1 MVFCSAIKI
10 LYSRYKIRKI
20 TNEDDMDKNRY
31 CIIMA
36 GGQGTRLWPMSRK
49 SFPKQFQD
57 VLGCG
62 RTLLQLTYDRYCRI
76 IPKENI
82 LVSTH
87 VDYTDIVREQLPEV
101 PDTQVIHE
109 PAFRGTAPSLANL
122 ACHIRSLNSNANIVV
137 AQSDQLV
144 LDEAKFADT
153 VLRGLDFVA
162 ENNKLVVIGI
172 KPTCPETRYGYIQAD
187 GAPEEGGFYKVRTF
201 TEKPQYEFAKIFME
215 SGEFYWNSGLYIWNV
230 QTIID
235 TMSKYLPE
243 MMRMLEDIYSAIP
256 DRNQRRMRGYEVY
269 TSFPNASLD
278 MSVMERADNVY
289 LIPGE
294 FGWADIGTWDTLY
307 ATLPKDSD
315 GNVTANSSVLKYGC
329 CNNLV
334 VLPKGKLAVI
344 QGIENLLV
352 VDSGDVL
359 MICRKEDEKDIRK
372 FLNDAKMKLGDK
384 FA

>member
-1 MVFCSAIKI
+1 
-10 LYSRYKIRKI
+10 
-20 TNEDDMDKNRY
+20 MDNNHY

-49 SFPKQFQD
+49 AFPKQFQD

-82 LVSTH
+82 LISTH
-87 VDYTDIVREQLPEV
+87 VDYAGIVREQLPGV
-101 PDTQVIHE
+101 PDAQVIHE
-109 PAFRGTAPSLANL
+109 PAYRGTAPSLANL
-122 ACHIRSLNSNANIVV
+122 ACHIRSLNPNANIVV

-144 LDEAKFADT
+144 LDEVKFADT
-153 VLRGLDFVA
+153 ISRGLEFVA

-172 KPTCPETRYGYIQAD
+172 KPTCPETRYGYIQVD
-187 GAPEEGGFYKVRTF
+187 GEPEEGRFYKVRTF

-235 TMSKYLPE
+235 TMSKFLPE
-243 MMRMLEDIYSAIP
+243 MMRMLEQIYNAIP
-256 DRNQRRMRGYEVY
+256 DRNQRRMRGYELY

-289 LIPGE
+289 LLTGD

-307 ATLPKDSD
+307 GTLPKDGD
-315 GNVTANSSVLKYGC
+315 GNVTINSAVLKYDSH
-329 CNNLV
+329 NNLLA
-334 VLPKGKLAVI
+334 LPKGKLAVI
-344 QGIENLLV
+344 QGVDDLLV
-352 VDSGDVL
+352 VDSENVL
-359 MICRKEDEKDIRK
+359 MICRKEDEKEIRK
-372 FLNDAKMKLGDK
+372 FINDAKMKLGDE